1 MSYARCVA
9 LFKTRQ
15 SRTVRFSSMPMLMK
29 LPGLKPIE
37 AQKARSSAACVLYLA
52 SMPLAIRRSN
62 VSTHHRFHD
71 LVLHV
76 PELVDQN
83 PHIFA
88 VVDWNCNQ
96 V

>member
-1 MSYARCVA
+1 MKRMSYARCVT

-15 SRTVRFSSMPMLMK
+15 SHTVRFSLMPMVVK

-37 AQKARSSAACVLYLA
+37 VQKASSSAAYALV
-52 SMPLAIRRSN
+52 IRCSN
-62 VSTHHRFHD
+62 VSIHHRFHS